1 VHGQRS
7 GEMLVMRRLERQ
19 LLLMSLEPDGL

>member
-7 GEMLVMRRLERQ
+7 GKMLVMRRLERQ